1 MMKKILPVYCLLLV
15 FTLSLNAQVKVSKRS
30 IKEAT
35 SFQTQLYQLNDQQA
49 EKMAFIQEQRL
60 SNLAAIEPLRRS
72 NYELYL
78 QKLRSIR
85 TYTEQATRRIL
96 YDRQVPVFET
106 QQRQRMQARRQ
117 LLRDLKSRPT
127 GREERTL
134 ALLRLEETWQDDDF

>member
-35 SFQTQLYQLNDQQA
+35 SAQTQLYQLNNQQA

-96 YDRQVPVFET
+96 YDRQVPVFEA

-134 ALLRLEETWQDDDF
+134 ALLRLEETWQDNDF